1 MRYQS
6 SRRRKRATRGR
17 GYAKAFLLLA
27 AAGLLVYLVTA
38 TAAGSWIAEHVT
50 GPLFGGK
57 PTVTGGVL
65 DSPIPTDS
73 EEATPAPAGAY
84 ETETVSVGG
93 ATLYC
98 IQLGAFSDKA
108 NAETQAEDDSLKGG
122 AGYIAYDG
130 KHRLLTAGYGG
141 EAEAKAAVD
150 RLKAEDGVDSVVY
163 PMQVGQLNLKITAAE
178 ADVETLRSA
187 FSGYDGAAAKLREI
201 SAALASGS
209 LDGDGARSAIQEQQ
223 TALAAQRDAIT
234 ALCEK
239 NPGLPAF
246 VGLQTMLTTA
256 EKNLGE
262 LTADTSLSNV
272 AFSSKIK
279 YTYIDMTSLYKTYV
293 TDLTQQSAK
302 KAN

>member
-1 MRYQS
+1 M
-6 SRRRKRATRGR
+6 
-17 GYAKAFLLLA
+17 
-27 AAGLLVYLVTA
+27 VYLVTA

-65 DSPIPTDS
+65 SPIPTDS

-150 RLKAEDGVDSVVY
+150 QLKAEDGVDSVIY

-178 ADVETLRSA
+178 ADVETLRGA
-187 FSGYDGAAAKLREI
+187 FAGYDGAAAKLREI
-201 SAALASGS
+201 SAALASGG
-209 LDGDGARSAIQEQQ
+209 LDGDE
-223 TALAAQRDAIT
+223 LAALSRNSRRRLPPTGTPSPPFVKRTPDCPLSWAFKPCSPRRRKIWANLQRIP
-234 ALCEK
+234 LF
-239 NPGLPAF
+239 L
-246 VGLQTMLTTA
+246 M
-256 EKNLGE
+256 
-262 LTADTSLSNV
+262 
-272 AFSSKIK
+272 
-279 YTYIDMTSLYKTYV
+279 
-293 TDLTQQSAK
+293 
-302 KAN
+302 